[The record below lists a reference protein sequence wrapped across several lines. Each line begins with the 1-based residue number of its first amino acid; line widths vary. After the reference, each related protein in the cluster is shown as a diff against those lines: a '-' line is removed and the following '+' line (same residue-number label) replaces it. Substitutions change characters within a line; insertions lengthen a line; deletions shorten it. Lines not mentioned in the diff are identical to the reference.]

1 MKLLLE
7 NWRKFLNEKKW
18 EDYEVPKDEWF
29 DIPLE
34 DIKQGAIERGGEI
47 NIADELYS
55 LIDTAYSKIGGHL
68 KLPNVETLP
77 GKYTDWIAVDLDD
90 DPEPDATRFSKGPK
104 MSGSG
109 HDGTRKGIDAYLAK
123 TAQLLKTQGCYGE
136 MSKGI
141 AHIRIKY
148 HNVPFVPSQEDVEKV
163 KIYPNPFKDV
173 LLLNSKQQVEVLDIL
188 GQLIFSAEST
198 NRISTSTWGSGI
210 YFIHLPDKK
219 QALKV
224 IKIQ

>member
-123 TAQLLKTQGCYGE
+123 TAQLLKTQGFYGE

-141 AHIRIKY
+141 AHIMIKY

-163 KIYPNPFKDV
+163 LGEPVEWLGPHPDGKYAGYDGWYIREIGGHDEMKIMVGRPIGI
-173 LLLNSKQQVEVLDIL
+173 EIL
-188 GQLIFSAEST
+188 Q
-198 NRISTSTWGSGI
+198 
-210 YFIHLPDKK
+210 P
-219 QALKV
+219 
-224 IKIQ
+224 

>member
-68 KLPNVETLP
+68 KLPNVEALP

-123 TAQLLKTQGCYGE
+123 TAQLLKTQGFYGE

-141 AHIRIKY
+141 AHIMIKY

-163 KIYPNPFKDV
+163 LGEPVEWLGPHPDGKYVGYDGWYIREIGGHDEMKIMVGRPIGI
-173 LLLNSKQQVEVLDIL
+173 EVL
-188 GQLIFSAEST
+188 Q
-198 NRISTSTWGSGI
+198 
-210 YFIHLPDKK
+210 P
-219 QALKV
+219 
-224 IKIQ
+224 